1 MKDILIPI
9 SPGELLDKISI
20 LRIKAERISDT
31 IKVANVRIELNL
43 LEQTWKNSGAAI
55 PAIASDEAALQK
67 VNEAL
72 WDIEDQI
79 RDQENAG
86 QFGARFIEL
95 ARAVYITNDN
105 RATIKKNINNALG
118 SRIIEEKSYKSY

>member
-95 ARAVYITNDN
+95 ARAVYITNDQ

>member
-43 LEQTWKNSGAAI
+43 LEQTWKNSGHHRSLRDESTVVPETEFKHERAGVTAAWNK
-55 PAIASDEAALQK
+55 S
-67 VNEAL
+67 
-72 WDIEDQI
+72 
-79 RDQENAG
+79 
-86 QFGARFIEL
+86 FGFI
-95 ARAVYITNDN
+95 V
-105 RATIKKNINNALG
+105 
-118 SRIIEEKSYKSY
+118 